1 MPEASSRWWTPA
13 VLALALL
20 RPEGAS
26 ALAAFRRPHAFGAA
40 RAAYAGGG
48 PAAVPCYRPPLSR
61 RQRRRHQ
68 PPLFATAAA
77 NEGEFGD
84 EEAEEDE
91 NVDYPSFRRRDDDPN
106 AEYPSF
112 RVERYLALTL
122 SRSAQSA
129 RYGSSGGDGGGD
141 GERGGER
148 SGTTELIDSEQ
159 QDEEPYEEPSFR
171 SDSYL
176 GSLSR
181 YADDGRSL
189 LKAPQR
195 YSSRQWRDNLASMS
209 GDKVLRAVRGQLL
222 WQCVWALF
230 ISLVYIIAGRLWA
243 GAWGRGLPA
252 LPALPHSL
260 LGGVLGVLL
269 GFRTNQ
275 SYERF
280 WEGRKLWG
288 QCFAI
293 CRTLARSSLVYIDAD
308 TDTYARIIRNLKA
321 FPVALKQHLR
331 GEFEMAEL
339 AGTLET
345 KEINEL
351 ATADNLPLSVCTS
364 LSITVNS
371 IKLDE
376 TQSANNLLWWTL
388 EDNISKLSTIISD
401 CERLVRTPVPL
412 AYSVHTSRLLSLW
425 VGTLPFVLVGCFSG
439 LRRLLTVPLTALV
452 AWALFCTE
460 ELGHIIEEPFGA
472 FADST
477 DEKSAARTEIL
488 PLNRY
493 CESLQNDLEES
504 NRIITSQRCRMEDN
518 SRAQI
523 EGREPGEPKGF
534 EGYGNGKDEAYTEP
548 KSAKEEMMQ
557 IAKDAVAVVEAVEA
571 QQAAE
576 ARAQAGDDDAEAE
589 EAAEAEAEAEEDER
603 EQVDAPKK
611 PSGIERLLGVV
622 EPTAKAE
629 AEAEAESEALED
641 ADK

>member
-48 PAAVPCYRPPLSR
+48 IPASAPCYRSPLLR
-61 RQRRRHQ
+61 HRQRRRHQ

-77 NEGEFGD
+77 NEGDFGE

-321 FPVALKQHLR
+321 FPVALSSTCAASSRWPSSR
-331 GEFEMAEL
+331 GRWRRRR
-339 AGTLET
+339 
-345 KEINEL
+345 
-351 ATADNLPLSVCTS
+351 STS
-364 LSITVNS
+364 SRRRTTCRS
-371 IKLDE
+371 P
-376 TQSANNLLWWTL
+376 SAPP
-388 EDNISKLSTIISD
+388 SPSRSTRSSST
-401 CERLVRTPVPL
+401 RRSPRTTC
-412 AYSVHTSRLLSLW
+412 SGGRSRITSRSSPPSSPTASASCARRCRWRTRCTRRASSRSGWAPSRLS
-425 VGTLPFVLVGCFSG
+425 S
-439 LRRLLTVPLTALV
+439 
-452 AWALFCTE
+452 
-460 ELGHIIEEPFGA
+460 
-472 FADST
+472 
-477 DEKSAARTEIL
+477 SAAS
-488 PLNRY
+488 PA
-493 CESLQNDLEES
+493 CDASS
-504 NRIITSQRCRMEDN
+504 P
-518 SRAQI
+518 SR
-523 EGREPGEPKGF
+523 
-534 EGYGNGKDEAYTEP
+534 
-548 KSAKEEMMQ
+548 
-557 IAKDAVAVVEAVEA
+557 
-571 QQAAE
+571 
-576 ARAQAGDDDAEAE
+576 
-589 EAAEAEAEAEEDER
+589 
-603 EQVDAPKK
+603 
-611 PSGIERLLGVV
+611 
-622 EPTAKAE
+622 
-629 AEAEAESEALED
+629 
-641 ADK
+641 